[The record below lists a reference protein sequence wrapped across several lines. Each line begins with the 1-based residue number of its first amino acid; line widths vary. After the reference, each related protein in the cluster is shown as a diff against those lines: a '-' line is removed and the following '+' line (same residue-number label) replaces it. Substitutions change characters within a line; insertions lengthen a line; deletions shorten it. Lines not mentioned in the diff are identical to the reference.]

1 MRKNITHL
9 LTAFAVLA
17 LVPATSLCGQ
27 NVIKLTT
34 GISVGK
40 KIEIE
45 ITAKGALSIDGV
57 KENAQAG
64 YHSYT
69 IQKQD
74 LTITGDVTGL
84 TVWEAKLTGLDISG
98 NTLLESVDCSDNEL
112 EALDL
117 TKNTSLKELR
127 CQKNKITTLDLT
139 QCKNLELIYCYSNKL
154 QALNLKNNDKLATIY
169 CGGNTL
175 SSLDVSGCTAL
186 SLLGCDNVG
195 IDVLDVSKCT
205 KLVTLFCPENKLAS
219 LDLSNNPELINAS
232 CYDNKLTS
240 LNVSGCNKLEMLD
253 VHQNMLNTMELPNS
267 ITLKTVAIYL
277 NKLKEDGMKKIV
289 STLPNYSGSKVDVKL
304 IVLDSMKLKSDGS
317 TVDENVF
324 SKENVSATKAKNWT
338 PYYRI
343 AEDTYK
349 EYTGITAISEIST
362 QEIVAYPNPATEN
375 VQMRGL
381 KPCSTVTL
389 RDLNGNLFYEAQSDA
404 EGNITIDVARMPRG
418 YCLLSA
424 NGKTIRLLLR

>member
-17 LVPATSLCGQ
+17 LASATSLCGQ

-45 ITAKGALSIDGV
+45 IAAKGALSIDGV

-64 YHSYT
+64 DRFYT

-74 LTITGDVTGL
+74 LTITGDVTEL
-84 TVWEAKLTGLDISG
+84 TIWDAKLTKLDVSG
-98 NTLLESVDCSDNEL
+98 NTLLESLDCSGNEL

-127 CQKNKITTLDLT
+127 CQKNKITALDLT

-154 QALNLKNNDKLATIY
+154 QALNFKNNVKLATVY
-169 CGGNTL
+169 CGSNTL
-175 SSLDVSGCTAL
+175 SSLDVSGCTDL

-205 KLVTLFCPENKLAS
+205 KLVTLFCPENKLTS
-219 LDLSNNPELINAS
+219 LDLSNNPQLINVS

-240 LNVSGCNKLEMLD
+240 LNVSGCNKLEVLD
-253 VHQNMLNTMELPNS
+253 IHQNMLNTMELPNS
-267 ITLKTVAIYL
+267 LTLKTVAIYL

-289 STLPNYSGSKVDVKL
+289 STLPNYSGNKVDVKL
-304 IVLDSMKLKSDGS
+304 IVLDSMKLKGDGS

-381 KPCSTVTL
+381 KPYSTVTL

-418 YCLLSA
+418 YCLLNA